1 MKKLF
6 ISVFLLGAA
15 MLANSQNFEG
25 TLKWSMK
32 SEITD
37 PKMKV
42 QMEEAQKKMADPDTQ
57 AQMKEMQE
65 KMNDPQMKAMMDA
78 NPQMKAAME
87 NVMKMNQGGGMDMS
101 SMIPTGFIFKV
112 KGGNTLTI
120 VEGGMMPMEVLH
132 LKDQDKT
139 YQLDRKNKTYSEM
152 YNGTGSVD
160 PTDKL
165 QVKVTKTSETTTILN
180 YKCTKYIATVEEDGK
195 TVNQIYW
202 TTTDIKDFDM
212 KSLTKQKIGQGQQ
225 ILYDGIDGVPLR
237 MEMTMPEAR
246 MTMEVTEIKKE
257 SLSAAQFTIPSDY
270 KQTEGMFGRP

>member
-37 PKMKV
+37 PKMKA
-42 QMEEAQKKMADPDTQ
+42 QMEEAQKKMTDPDTQ

-132 LKDQDKT
+132 LKDRDKT

-180 YKCTKYIATVEEDGK
+180 YKCTKYIATVEEDGI

-225 ILYDGIDGVPLR
+225 ILYEGIDGVPLR

-246 MTMEVTEIKKE
+246 MTMEVMEIKKE

-270 KQTEGMFGRP
+270 KQTKGMFGRP

>member
-37 PKMKV
+37 PKMKA
-42 QMEEAQKKMADPDTQ
+42 QMEEAQKKMTDPDTQ

-270 KQTEGMFGRP
+270 KQTKGMFGRP